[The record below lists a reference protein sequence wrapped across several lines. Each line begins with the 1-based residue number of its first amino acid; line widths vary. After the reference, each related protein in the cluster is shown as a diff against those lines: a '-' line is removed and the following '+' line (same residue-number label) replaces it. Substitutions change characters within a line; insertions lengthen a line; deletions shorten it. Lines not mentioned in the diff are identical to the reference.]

1 MRIVI
6 YGAGAVG
13 GVIGGRLFQAGHD
26 VTLIARG
33 EHLRVLQER
42 GLTLASPLGSDT
54 LPVPAV
60 GGPAEAGLA
69 AGDAVVLAMKSQ
81 HTEAALADLVR
92 AAPPGVAVVCAQN
105 GVDNERRALR
115 SFPDVY
121 GVSVMLPA
129 THLEPG
135 VVLSHSAGLTGL
147 LDLGRYPSGV
157 DDTARALAEAFSEAT
172 FASEARADIMR
183 WKYRKL
189 LLNLG
194 NAVEAVC
201 GGEARRG
208 PLYGLVMEEGA
219 AALAAAGI
227 DVVSGGRGPG
237 AAGRPPPAAA
247 HRGRPA
253 GGRLVMAEPGPGP
266 GLDRGRLPQ
275 RRDRP
280 AGPPPRGAHPRQRAV
295 PAAGRPVRRR
305 GPPARLAHRG
315 RDHGPPGR
323 VTSAR
328 RRVR

>member
-115 SFPDVY
+115 SFSDVY

-227 DVVSGGRGPG
+227 DVVSAAEDQERRGDHLRLRPIEGARREGGSSWQSLARGQGSIEADYLNGEIVLLGRLHGVPTPANELFQQLAG
-237 AAGRPPPAAA
+237 QFAAEGRPPGSLTADEI
-247 HRGRPA
+247 
-253 GGRLVMAEPGPGP
+253 M
-266 GLDRGRLPQ
+266 
-275 RRDRP
+275 
-280 AGPPPRGAHPRQRAV
+280 
-295 PAAGRPVRRR
+295 
-305 GPPARLAHRG
+305 ARLG
-315 RDHGPPGR
+315 G
-323 VTSAR
+323 
-328 RRVR
+328 